1 MATPLPLSV
10 ENATDPTCDIA
21 IWVMFLF
28 FFLGVNEGNC
38 NFWEQEINLNGC

>member
-28 FFLGVNEGNC
+28 FSRDLMRAIIISGTRK
-38 NFWEQEINLNGC
+38 